1 MARTRIG
8 NSSKK
13 DEISIDFKSRAK
25 TTSSLF
31 GKSMNSKLSK
41 AEQSYFLI
49 VEALRGTNFEPTL
62 QQVGAFFAQQ
72 YRHQFGFD
80 CIDYNWFN
88 FANAS
93 KSVKQ
98 YLSIDSNLELARF
111 YAESFEKYMKVR
123 KSLGLRETF
132 PSVSTFKRAWILEEL
147 SGSKPK
153 FDGFY

>member
-13 DEISIDFKSRAK
+13 DEITIDFKSRPK

-49 VEALRGTNFEPTL
+49 VEGLRGNNFEPTL

-72 YRHQFGFD
+72 YRHKFGFD

-88 FANAS
+88 FANTS
-93 KSVKQ
+93 KSPSAFFK
-98 YLSIDSNLELARF
+98 N
-111 YAESFEKYMKVR
+111 
-123 KSLGLRETF
+123 TF
-132 PSVSTFKRAWILEEL
+132 STSPL
-147 SGSKPK
+147 
-153 FDGFY
+153 